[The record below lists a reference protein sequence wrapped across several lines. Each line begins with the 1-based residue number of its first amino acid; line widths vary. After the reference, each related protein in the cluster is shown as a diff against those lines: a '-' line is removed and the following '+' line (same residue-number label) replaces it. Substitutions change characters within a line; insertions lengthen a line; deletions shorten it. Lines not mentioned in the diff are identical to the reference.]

1 MIEALRVAAL
11 AVLQGVAEFLPISS
25 SGHLVI
31 GRHFLGLSEAGMR
44 LDVFLHV
51 GTLVAVFAFYR
62 KVVIRII
69 AMREWA
75 YMMKIVLSA
84 VPVGIVGFMLRHQIE
99 DAFSAPRAVAC
110 ALFFTGAVLIAT
122 KWLRRGK
129 KDVTWLNALVAGLA
143 QAVAILP
150 GVSRSGMTI
159 SAARTMGISP
169 AKAAEF
175 SFLMSAPPIAGAALL
190 DIVSSSG
197 AEAAGQT
204 PWALVVLGGAISAAV
219 GYHSLKV
226 LVKMLDS
233 DRFWMFGPYCILA
246 AVVVFLA
253 V

>member
-1 MIEALRVAAL
+1 MMEALRVAAL

-25 SGHLVI
+25 SGHLAI
-31 GRHFLGLSEAGMR
+31 GREIMGLSEAGMR

-51 GTLVAVFAFYR
+51 GTLAAVFAFYR
-62 KVVIRII
+62 RVVIRMI

-75 YMMKIVLSA
+75 YMLKIALSA
-84 VPVGIVGFMLRHQIE
+84 VPVGVVGILLRHRIGS
-99 DAFSAPRAVAC
+99 AFSSPTAVAC
-110 ALFFTGAVLIAT
+110 AFLLTGIVLIAT
-122 KWLRRGK
+122 KWLRRGNGE
-129 KDVTWLNALVAGLA
+129 VTWLNAFATGLA

-159 SAARTMGISP
+159 SAARTMGVSP
-169 AKAAEF
+169 GRAAEF

-190 DIVSSSG
+190 DVVSSGG

-204 PWALVVLGGAISAAV
+204 PWGLVVFGGAVSAAV
-219 GYHSLKV
+219 GYLSLKV

-233 DRFWMFGPYCILA
+233 DRFWMFGPYCIA
-246 AVVVFLA
+246 AALVVFIA

>member
-11 AVLQGVAEFLPISS
+11 AVIQGVAEFLPISS

-31 GRHFLGLSEAGMR
+31 GREVMGLSEAGMR

-62 KVVIRII
+62 KVVFRII

-75 YMMKIVLSA
+75 YALKIVLSA
-84 VPVGIVGFMLRHQIE
+84 VPVGIVGVLLRHQIE
-99 DAFSAPRAVAC
+99 DAFSAPSAVAC
-110 ALFFTGAVLIAT
+110 ALFFTGVVLIAT
-122 KWLRRGK
+122 KWLRRGT
-129 KDVTWLNALVAGLA
+129 KDVTWLNALVTGLA

-150 GVSRSGMTI
+150 GISRSGMTI

-169 AKAAEF
+169 ARAAEF

-190 DIVSSSG
+190 DIASSSG
-197 AEAAGQT
+197 ADAAGQT
-204 PWALVVLGGAISAAV
+204 PWVFVVLGGVISAAV
-219 GYHSLKV
+219 GFLSLKV
-226 LVKMLDS
+226 LVKTLDS